1 MSNQTSVKSP
11 FAVEKLNIGAKPW
24 RIARLKTE
32 DVAPV
37 LALAETHAVK
47 KILHTRD
54 ESQSGKLREHSLK
67 YQKQLMGSI
76 AEITVT
82 TLFDRYLKSQGL
94 ENQWGVTLYDSVR
107 TDDFRSPE
115 GEYDIRL
122 ESARRSDVY
131 YEVETRS
138 SIAHNRTL
146 AVALSQFDIIGPYES
161 SIKKNEP
168 LKDFYVRPLYA
179 YLNFEKR
186 RYSEIR
192 FRELLI
198 SGEVRLYIVGGCTRG
213 RMIEKG
219 FAKTMGQGR
228 TEYRVVRIRDGLDIL
243 DFLEEVSNTLSNS
256 QV

>member
-1 MSNQTSVKSP
+1 MSNQTSP
-11 FAVEKLNIGAKPW
+11 FAAEKLNIGAKPW

-32 DVAPV
+32 DVAP
-37 LALAETHAVK
+37 LLELAETLTEK
-47 KILHTRD
+47 KVVHTRD
-54 ESQSGKLREHSLK
+54 ESQSGRLRKHPLK

-82 TLFDRYLKSQGL
+82 TLFDRYLKSQGFAD
-94 ENQWGVTLYDSVR
+94 QWGVTLYDSVR
-107 TDDFRSPE
+107 TDEFRSPE

-122 ESARRSDVY
+122 VNRRAPDIY
-131 YEVETRS
+131 YEVESRS

-161 SIKKNEP
+161 SIKKNEA
-168 LKDFYVRPLYA
+168 LKDLYVRPLYA

-186 RYSEIR
+186 RYTETS

-198 SGEVRLYIVGGCTRG
+198 SGEVQLYVVGGCTRD

-219 FAKTMGQGR
+219 FAKTMDQKG

-243 DFLEEVSNTLSNS
+243 DFLEEVSRTLQHS
-256 QV
+256 QGV